1 MKINLIYS
9 KSLSGI
15 VGGVGEAQWGIRG
28 GSAKMNLFHKPQ
40 MSNKAWPLNF
50 FLREVSFVV

>member
-28 GSAKMNLFHKPQ
+28 GSAKMNLFQKPLIYV
-40 MSNKAWPLNF
+40 K
-50 FLREVSFVV
+50 